1 MFDFV
6 LSRNEFI
13 LLDVDNYSIFYLKLK
28 DSIIIIDFDWLRENS
43 FFFY

>member
-28 DSIIIIDFDWLRENS
+28 DSIIIIDFD
-43 FFFY
+43 